1 MNLLQP
7 INLKVLIF
15 FLVFTIIFSIPLV
28 HSAAQ
33 NTEDVVGVHFINSQ
47 PYSFKDDSGYTIVLG
62 EINNTRDFPINGVTI
77 WTGFYNQFSDLPI
90 DTVTGTTILDT
101 IPAHSKSPFTIKSSN
116 PDSAISRVAVILTG
130 FNSAPEK
137 QESLSIQTGILELD
151 NSLYFEGSIRNNG
164 DKESSN
170 TKIYLIS
177 NDVFDP
183 PRIVGLS
190 ELELSEPLLSNE
202 SKKFVISDILNP
214 KAVSFYVLVES
225 ENYISKHTIIE
236 DKKINLQ
243 SSTVAI
249 LDAKATSLEQE
260 KTLVASPVKITAQIL
275 MKYDS
280 IQNNEQPFVFYAQVK
295 QADTGIVEFVT
306 SVQGDLLEGEPQT
319 SNVMWIPDTEGLY
332 FIETF
337 IWDPYDVALSP
348 TGPVTLVNVQSE

>member
-33 NTEDVVGVHFINSQ
+33 NTEDVVGVHFVNSQ

-101 IPAHSKSPFTIKSSN
+101 IPAHGKSPFTIKSSN

-151 NSLYFEGSIRNNG
+151 N
-164 DKESSN
+164 
-170 TKIYLIS
+170 
-177 NDVFDP
+177 
-183 PRIVGLS
+183 
-190 ELELSEPLLSNE
+190 
-202 SKKFVISDILNP
+202 
-214 KAVSFYVLVES
+214 
-225 ENYISKHTIIE
+225 
-236 DKKINLQ
+236 
-243 SSTVAI
+243 
-249 LDAKATSLEQE
+249 
-260 KTLVASPVKITAQIL
+260 
-275 MKYDS
+275 
-280 IQNNEQPFVFYAQVK
+280 
-295 QADTGIVEFVT
+295 
-306 SVQGDLLEGEPQT
+306 
-319 SNVMWIPDTEGLY
+319 
-332 FIETF
+332 
-337 IWDPYDVALSP
+337 
-348 TGPVTLVNVQSE
+348 